1 MDSLSRPPVIIDF
14 TDLHFR
20 YFVYPEPSL
29 QLLYNDNPGIYT
41 VLRLIKLSTMIQC
54 SFAMSNDIPDG
65 EQYVWDFIAENL
77 PEAQACLEEGDYS
90 LLQAVEFIMMTIT
103 MDADAILK
111 DIIKRYVKTDDYG
124 RYIFQRWLGTS
135 EEQLHALF
143 VYERTEP

>member
-1 MDSLSRPPVIIDF
+1 
-14 TDLHFR
+14 
-20 YFVYPEPSL
+20 
-29 QLLYNDNPGIYT
+29 
-41 VLRLIKLSTMIQC
+41 
-54 SFAMSNDIPDG
+54 MSNDIPDG